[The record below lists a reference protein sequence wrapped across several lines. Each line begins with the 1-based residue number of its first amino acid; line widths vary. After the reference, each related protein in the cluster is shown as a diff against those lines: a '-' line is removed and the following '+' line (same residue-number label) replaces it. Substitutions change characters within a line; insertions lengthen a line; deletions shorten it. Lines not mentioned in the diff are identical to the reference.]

1 MIHDK
6 GGLVY
11 GDGANMNA
19 LMGRA
24 RPGDLGIDVM
34 QFNLHKTFTTP
45 HGGGGPGCGPVAFK
59 SLLDAVRAHAHG
71 REARRRQLTTS
82 TTTAPRASA
91 ACARSTATSA

>member
-11 GDGANMNA
+11 GDGANLNA
-19 LMGRA
+19 FIGRA

-45 HGGGGPGCGPVAFK
+45 HGGGGPGCGSGRLQGAPR
-59 SLLDAVRAHAHG
+59 SVRALAHR
-71 REARRRQLTTS
+71 REATGRQLLPRLR
-82 TTTAPRASA
+82 APQERRPSCA
-91 ACARSTATSA
+91 ASTATSA